1 MKFFQLSVRL
11 SKSHVRL
18 YPFDKP
24 INSLYFRSFFCF
36 CFVRAFSFRDHT
48 KIALY
53 STTFRTVKLV
63 LYFVLLDDDL
73 ADPAVCSSL
82 TSLEIRHASKDTIN
96 CILCWAFPDIE
107 PSRNLTSLNLSY
119 SQSSRVFQFF
129 SKFPAL
135 KKLDLTGFRF
145 TKNMSVEAFRY
156 LKNLEWLELKGCNR
170 ISGKEISELSE
181 SVGRTLRYLGLADLL
196 LHPLITDNHLRDLA
210 SMFPVL
216 RTLDLSGCVT
226 ITDALL
232 VEWYVKNEQTS
243 WPKLRKLV
251 LKNCGVSQ
259 EVVNLV
265 RLKTKNHLL
274 VEL

>member
-1 MKFFQLSVRL
+1 MYFFV
-11 SKSHVRL
+11 
-18 YPFDKP
+18 
-24 INSLYFRSFFCF
+24 
-36 CFVRAFSFRDHT
+36 
-48 KIALY
+48 
-53 STTFRTVKLV
+53 
-63 LYFVLLDDDL
+63 LDDDL

-82 TSLEIRHASKDTIN
+82 TSLEIRHASKDTIKH
-96 CILCWAFPDIE
+96 ILYWAFPDIE

-119 SQSSRVFQFF
+119 SQSSRVFQFY

-145 TKNMSVEAFRY
+145 TKTMSVEAFRH
-156 LKNLEWLELKGCNR
+156 LKKLEWLELKGCNR

-210 SMFPVL
+210 SMFLVL

-232 VEWYVKNEQTS
+232 VEWYVKNEETN

-259 EVVNLV
+259 EVVKLV
-265 RLKTKNHLL
+265 RLKTKNHLW

>member
-1 MKFFQLSVRL
+1 
-11 SKSHVRL
+11 
-18 YPFDKP
+18 
-24 INSLYFRSFFCF
+24 
-36 CFVRAFSFRDHT
+36 
-48 KIALY
+48 
-53 STTFRTVKLV
+53 
-63 LYFVLLDDDL
+63 
-73 ADPAVCSSL
+73 
-82 TSLEIRHASKDTIN
+82 
-96 CILCWAFPDIE
+96 
-107 PSRNLTSLNLSY
+107 
-119 SQSSRVFQFF
+119 
-129 SKFPAL
+129 
-135 KKLDLTGFRF
+135 
-145 TKNMSVEAFRY
+145 MSVDAFRH
-156 LKNLEWLELKGCNR
+156 LRRLEWLELKGCNR

-210 SMFPVL
+210 SMFLVL

-232 VEWYVKNEQTS
+232 VEWYVKNEETN

-265 RLKTKNHLL
+265 RLKTKNHLW

>member
-1 MKFFQLSVRL
+1 M
-11 SKSHVRL
+11 
-18 YPFDKP
+18 
-24 INSLYFRSFFCF
+24 
-36 CFVRAFSFRDHT
+36 
-48 KIALY
+48 
-53 STTFRTVKLV
+53 
-63 LYFVLLDDDL
+63 YFVVLDDDL

-96 CILCWAFPDIE
+96 HILHWAFPDIE

-129 SKFPAL
+129 SEFPAL

-145 TKNMSVEAFRY
+145 TKNMSVDAFRH

-181 SVGRTLRYLGLADLL
+181 SVGRTVRYLGLADLL

-216 RTLDLSGCVT
+216 RTLDVSGCVT

-232 VEWYVKNEQTS
+232 VEWYVKNEETS

-251 LKNCGVSQ
+251 LKNCGVGQ

-265 RLKTKNHLL
+265 RLKTKNHLW